1 MRMIQGRRIILL
13 LIASSISVFYFQQ
26 PLRSQSSN
34 QGSFIC
40 YLETENGRIINLD
53 KLCGNITNIT
63 NNSVASLS
71 ATDQKFLESYK
82 YFLSKRSPTLSS
94 VQIALSQLQQFSQGV
109 VQRAIR
115 VCTERKSGISHNQV
129 KLPQEAVDADLINL
143 MALEY
148 YCPELDD

>member
-1 MRMIQGRRIILL
+1 MCMIQGRRIILL
-13 LIASSISVFYFQQ
+13 LIASSISILYSQQ
-26 PLRSQSSN
+26 PSRSQSSN

-53 KLCGNITNIT
+53 KLCGNITN
-63 NNSVASLS
+63 NSVASLS

-82 YFLSKRSPTLSS
+82 HFLSKRSPTLSS
-94 VQIALSQLQQFSQGV
+94 VQIALSQLQQFPQGV

>member
-1 MRMIQGRRIILL
+1 MIQSRRIILL
-13 LIASSISVFYFQQ
+13 LIASSISVIYFQQ

-53 KLCGNITNIT
+53 KLCGNITN
-63 NNSVASLS
+63 NSVASLS
-71 ATDQKFLESYK
+71 ATDKKFLESYK

-94 VQIALSQLQQFSQGV
+94 VQIALSQLQQFPQGV

-115 VCTERKSGISHNQV
+115 VCTERKSGILHNQV
-129 KLPQEAVDADLINL
+129 KLPQEAIDADLINL